1 MKCIFSIAEWFL
13 QLFCYVFM
21 WKSIPIRSYL
31 SFLWPSQSM
40 IFFFRVVMALLEWEV
55 FKASR
60 ATRVLF
66 LLLPGLWL
74 LLWNLGSRILNKN
87 LAVLLHSTLI
97 SILCLEV
104 RLSHPHAAPVL
115 PLQWA
120 WIRTCLPG
128 IHKREH
134 FLTLMSFGWYN
145 PKREIHFALFNQFSL
160 PIPTF
165 L

>member
-1 MKCIFSIAEWFL
+1 MYFLHYWVISSIILLCIYVEEHSHSL
-13 QLFCYVFM
+13 LFIFFM
-21 WKSIPIRSYL
+21 AL
-31 SFLWPSQSM
+31 TEHD
-40 IFFFRVVMALLEWEV
+40 FFFRVVMALLEWEV